1 LRANRAG
8 RLRSEHMISL
18 SRGHWSAGMAVI
30 AGLFFLMAGAHGGA
44 EDRISTGR
52 QIAHDF
58 DKGNCLA
65 CHSAPRDEQAVT
77 LANIAPPLIM
87 MRERFPD
94 REELR
99 KRIWDPTVG
108 NPDTIMP
115 PYGKH
120 RILTDRE
127 IDLVI
132 DYLYTL

>member
-1 LRANRAG
+1 MAG
-8 RLRSEHMISL
+8 
-18 SRGHWSAGMAVI
+18 I
-30 AGLFFLMAGAHGGA
+30 AGLFFLLAGAHGGA
-44 EDRISTGR
+44 DNRISTGR
-52 QIAHDF
+52 QVAHDF

-77 LANIAPPLIM
+77 LANIAPPLVM

-120 RILTDRE
+120 RILTDQE